1 MTSGSIQSPSLV
13 SSSLSSF
20 LEFPSMFHLLAHV
33 WIKQP
38 QYPVHGIQALLQLLV
53 NILHCEAEI
62 EYSGLVIESKE
73 IEEKKWQDSGHR
85 NCDV

>member
-1 MTSGSIQSPSLV
+1 MTSGSVQSPSLV

-20 LEFPSMFHLLAHV
+20 LEFQSTLMFHLLAHV

-38 QYPVHGIQALLQLLV
+38 QYPVHGALLQLHV
-53 NILHCEAEI
+53 NILHCEVEI

-73 IEEKKWQDSGHR
+73 IEEKKWWDLGHR